1 MLSPRWLIGIT
12 LILVLASML
21 SNFVD
26 GYPMMTQAQADDV
39 QGMKDSNIISVQN
52 PSGGLITYVNI
63 TVKALLL
70 IGKALLWDYSFFH
83 DIDPISGADA
93 NTDLQ
98 MVLYVIRFGLFAFT
112 VGIVFQIAYLLRQI
126 VAG

>member
-12 LILVLASML
+12 FILVIAGML

-26 GYPMMTQAQADDV
+26 GSPMQTQAQANDV
-39 QGMKDSNIISVQN
+39 VGMQNHSIVSVQN
-52 PSGGLITYVNI
+52 PSGGLVTYVNI
-63 TVKALLL
+63 AVSSLSL

-83 DIDPISGADA
+83 DVDPTTGSDS
-93 NTDLQ
+93 NSDLQ
-98 MVLYVIRFGLFAFT
+98 GILNVIRTALMAIS
-112 VGIVFQIAYLLRQI
+112 VGISFQIAYLLRQI